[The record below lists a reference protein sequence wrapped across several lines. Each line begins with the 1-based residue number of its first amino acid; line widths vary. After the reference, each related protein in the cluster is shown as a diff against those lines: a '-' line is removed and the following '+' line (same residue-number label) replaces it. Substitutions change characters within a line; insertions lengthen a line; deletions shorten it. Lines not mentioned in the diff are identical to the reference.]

1 MKDELL
7 EQIDKLKLMI
17 LLDKSISS
25 SESEKFHKWVAEMQ
39 GRYTLHSPINF
50 SNEKYATF
58 QLIRSCVIDLFRKD
72 FGDLPTYR
80 KSSRDIDKE
89 LSEAVAMT
97 MFYLEELTE
106 IRK

>member
-1 MKDELL
+1 MKDDIL
-7 EQIDKLKLMI
+7 EQIERLKLMI
-17 LLDKSISS
+17 LADKSIPS

-39 GRYTLHSPINF
+39 GRYDNPWQVNF
-50 SNEKYATF
+50 NNARYAEFT
-58 QLIRSCVIDLFRKD
+58 LIRSCVIDLFRKE
-72 FGDLPTYR
+72 FGNLPTYR

-97 MFYLEELTE
+97 LFYLEELTA